1 MVRTNE
7 TRLSRSQ
14 FNATSRKIRNHT
26 QDTELMNH
34 KRADLIADFTKWSG
48 GFPPE
53 DSDQITV
60 YLDYTLPSASMA
72 LDQAKEFYLFAH
84 DLLVEWME
92 RETEDLN
99 KNRPFLAVCTIRD
112 IIERRGLD
120 EVKEHAIRRCIEE
133 YPQILAAMKKHELV
147 ELLVT
152 KIGVIACTN
161 SGNALADELVD
172 TTEAPDEYP
181 EGIDESDEC
190 ALMIAAN
197 EEKWGG

>member
-1 MVRTNE
+1 M
-7 TRLSRSQ
+7 
-14 FNATSRKIRNHT
+14 A
-26 QDTELMNH
+26 H
-34 KRADLIADFTKWSG
+34 KRADIIADFTKWSG

-60 YLDYTLPSASMA
+60 YLDYTLPVKTVGEA
-72 LDQAKEFYLFAH
+72 QEVYLFAC

-120 EVKEHAIRRCIEE
+120 EVKEHAISRCIEE
-133 YPQILAAMKKHELV
+133 YQDMKKYELV
-147 ELLVT
+147 ELLVDWT
-152 KIGVIACTN
+152 KVGVIGYDTMTAD
-161 SGNALADELVD
+161 ALADELVD

-181 EGIDESDEC
+181 EGIDETDEC

>member
-1 MVRTNE
+1 
-7 TRLSRSQ
+7 
-14 FNATSRKIRNHT
+14 
-26 QDTELMNH
+26 MNH

-72 LDQAKEFYLFAH
+72 LDQAKEFYLFARE
-84 DLLVEWME
+84 LLDEWME

-120 EVKEHAIRRCIEE
+120 EVKEHALNRCIEE
-133 YPQILAAMKKHELV
+133 YQDMKKYELV
-147 ELLVT
+147 ELLVDWT
-152 KIGVIACTN
+152 KIGVIGYDTMTAD
-161 SGNALADELVD
+161 ALADELVD

>member
-1 MVRTNE
+1 
-7 TRLSRSQ
+7 
-14 FNATSRKIRNHT
+14 
-26 QDTELMNH
+26 MNH

-72 LDQAKEFYLFAH
+72 LDQAKEFYLFAR

-120 EVKEHAIRRCIEE
+120 EVKEHALNRCIEE
-133 YPQILAAMKKHELV
+133 YQDMKKYELV
-147 ELLVT
+147 ELLVDWT
-152 KIGVIACTN
+152 KVGVIGYDTMTAD
-161 SGNALADELVD
+161 ALADELVD